1 MIMTCDAHGKPHAGT
16 KTWRTKNR
24 LKTLFIKLQHFKRWM
39 LKLVR
44 NSPKRQNWNNRK
56 WALLYR
62 FSIANNVMITEC
74 LWNTIRMVAFG
85 RKILPLIT
93 KTRCNWHILYVIDA
107 YTVSW
112 STFERNAHSQW
123 SDWKLFIFCVRAV
136 QFGSACNTVSLTQK
150 SCIFC
155 HLLILTLK
163 HMLISSMRHF
173 QRLIEIQ
180 VRVFSICGL
189 LKMQWFY
196 LNGAST
202 KYPKMMRDSE
212 GNRMARLLKQIPK
225 IILNLRRTLWSCF
238 QAISSNVQVYQ

>member
-93 KTRCNWHILYVIDA
+93 KTRCNWHILYVI
-107 YTVSW
+107 
-112 STFERNAHSQW
+112 QW
-123 SDWKLFIFCVRAV
+123 SNWLS
-136 QFGSACNTVSLTQK
+136 G
-150 SCIFC
+150 
-155 HLLILTLK
+155 
-163 HMLISSMRHF
+163 
-173 QRLIEIQ
+173 LIEN
-180 VRVFSICGL
+180 
-189 LKMQWFY
+189 Y
-196 LNGAST
+196 LSFVCVQCSLEAHV
-202 KYPKMMRDSE
+202 
-212 GNRMARLLKQIPK
+212 IP
-225 IILNLRRTLWSCF
+225 CH
-238 QAISSNVQVYQ
+238 